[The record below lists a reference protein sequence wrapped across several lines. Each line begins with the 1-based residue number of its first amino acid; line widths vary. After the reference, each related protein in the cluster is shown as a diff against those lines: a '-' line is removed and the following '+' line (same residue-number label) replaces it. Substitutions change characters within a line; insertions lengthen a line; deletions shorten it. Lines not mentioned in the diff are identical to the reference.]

1 MQPRNRDTTQLERA
15 RELRQD
21 ANLPERILWEQ
32 LRGRRFQGFKFRR
45 QHPIGPYVVDFY
57 CAAASV
63 VLELD
68 GETHRNKADYDTRR
82 NQKLEECGLLVVR
95 CPNVELYENLDGLME
110 KVWQVCCERSK
121 ESGVRAGTTARPS
134 PPAPL
139 PRGARGERK
148 EQA

>member
-1 MQPRNRDTTQLERA
+1 MQPRNRDTTRRVRA

-57 CAAASV
+57 CAAASL

-68 GETHRNKADYDTRR
+68 GETHRGKADYDALRQ
-82 NQKLEECGLLVVR
+82 QKLEECGLLVLR

-110 KVWQVCCERSK
+110 KVWQVCCERS
-121 ESGVRAGTTARPS
+121 
-134 PPAPL
+134 
-139 PRGARGERK
+139 
-148 EQA
+148 

>member
-1 MQPRNRDTTQLERA
+1 MQPRNRDTTRRERA

-57 CAAASV
+57 CSAANL

-68 GETHRNKADYDTRR
+68 GETHRGKADYD
-82 NQKLEECGLLVVR
+82 
-95 CPNVELYENLDGLME
+95 
-110 KVWQVCCERSK
+110 
-121 ESGVRAGTTARPS
+121 AR
-134 PPAPL
+134 
-139 PRGARGERK
+139 
-148 EQA
+148 